1 MALDAK
7 DLVLGKS
14 VFYRQYDHTTGT
26 FTEKREIKPNKIIIL
41 QGLHTFYLQYL
52 RNYFDLKIFLAP
64 HELIRTAWKIKRD
77 VHERGYKL
85 ERVLENLAD
94 REHDARVHIQPQKAL
109 ADWIILYFPIA
120 EITRDEVLS
129 GKKPAIGVRHTIRN
143 DAQIGNLL
151 ECLHQ
156 LENCSVTFDSN
167 VEEISRIVFVIQGE
181 PKRQT
186 NFSYRN
192 SSISKYTPNHKS
204 MESAI
209 LA

>member
-1 MALDAK
+1 MKNFPVFFGGKNSIIIAGDDYHKWERGDNKWQTYTHLSPKANHLDDMALDAK

-109 ADWIILYFPIA
+109 ADWIIEYFPIA

-129 GKKPAIGVRHTIRN
+129 GKKGE
-143 DAQIGNLL
+143 GSG
-151 ECLHQ
+151 C
-156 LENCSVTFDSN
+156 VTLFAMM
-167 VEEISRIVFVIQGE
+167 R
-181 PKRQT
+181 R
-186 NFSYRN
+186 
-192 SSISKYTPNHKS
+192 
-204 MESAI
+204 
-209 LA
+209 